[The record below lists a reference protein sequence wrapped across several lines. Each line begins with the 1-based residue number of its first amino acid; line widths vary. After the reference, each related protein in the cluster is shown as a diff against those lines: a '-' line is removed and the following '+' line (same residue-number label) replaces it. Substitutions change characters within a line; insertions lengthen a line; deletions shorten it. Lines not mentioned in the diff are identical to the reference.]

1 MCCLG
6 AGRFSV
12 AKIGSCFR
20 TEEKISDQQ
29 ENQTMNHHF
38 LQRIEEADPHV
49 ERDPSQRKPTRPVV
63 ASQQKCPTDNCNKF
77 SEFDQK
83 IAIVKRMPRQDLA
96 EVVNKTDSPD
106 TDINAGK
113 DCYREGT
120 FVHRREISSTS
131 VSIRL
136 CYKATVPGSFEN
148 FSDEPYVSER
158 VQHSALQH
166 PSDRTRPG
174 RGVRV
179 FLYWTVLG
187 SSGGQGSHM
196 DRSGVLHE

>member
-1 MCCLG
+1 MMWMELTKFFFFNDT
-6 AGRFSV
+6 AT
-12 AKIGSCFR
+12 
-20 TEEKISDQQ
+20 TEIYTLSLHDA
-29 ENQTMNHHF
+29 
-38 LQRIEEADPHV
+38 LPIY
-49 ERDPSQRKPTRPVV
+49 
-63 ASQQKCPTDNCNKF
+63 
-77 SEFDQK
+77 
-83 IAIVKRMPRQDLA
+83 
-96 EVVNKTDSPD
+96 
-106 TDINAGK
+106 INAGK

-136 CYKATVPGSFEN
+136 CYKATVPRSFEN

-187 SSGGQGSHM
+187 SSGAQCSHL
-196 DRSGVLHE
+196 DRNGVLHE

>member
-1 MCCLG
+1 MLCTFVVSVFFF
-6 AGRFSV
+6 FS
-12 AKIGSCFR
+12 SRRRHTRCSR
-20 TEEKISDQQ
+20 DWSSDVCSSD
-29 ENQTMNHHF
+29 
-38 LQRIEEADPHV
+38 L
-49 ERDPSQRKPTRPVV
+49 
-63 ASQQKCPTDNCNKF
+63 DNCNKF

-136 CYKATVPGSFEN
+136 CYKATVPRSFEN

-179 FLYWTVLG
+179 SLYWTVLG
-187 SSGGQGSHM
+187 SSGAQCSHL
-196 DRSGVLHE
+196 DRNGVLHE